1 MIFGKLEYR
10 FIWIVLGLSIRAT
23 HLKVHEQ
30 LVPECGRKKGKD
42 LKGSIHCQGEER
54 RHWWQSSLIH
64 GVAIAHGKGVIKCHH
79 YNGSINA
86 ETFADFVKA
95 PFPEIFKTEN
105 NTKGRLF
112 LQDGNPSQN
121 SRMAQDAMN
130 AIQCRR
136 FKIPARSPGLK
147 PKTCFILWGTS
158 VATMLSRKT
167 FPKKL
172 LNSFVGVLKRVY

>member
-1 MIFGKLEYR
+1 M
-10 FIWIVLGLSIRAT
+10 
-23 HLKVHEQ
+23 
-30 LVPECGRKKGKD
+30 
-42 LKGSIHCQGEER
+42 
-54 RHWWQSSLIH
+54 
-64 GVAIAHGKGVIKCHH
+64 AIAHGKGIVKCHH
-79 YNGSINA
+79 YNGSINE
-86 ETFADFVKA
+86 ETFADFVKEL
-95 PFPEIFKTEN
+95 FLEIFKTED

-112 LQDGNPSQN
+112 LQDEDPSQN
-121 SRMAQDAMN
+121 SRMAQDMMN